1 MQTEKILR
9 AGVFGTSAM
18 TLFSYLV
25 SESEGKNFKEPEV
38 LSELMTRLFPKAEKS
53 LTLPAGWALHY
64 AMGFT
69 FSAAYRFLWKNSG
82 LKPTV
87 KTGLIFGALSGL
99 IGVSV
104 WKTVFKFHPN
114 PPKIHIKD
122 YYRHL
127 IMAHLIFGAFAAL
140 GDAATKDNRN

>member
-1 MQTEKILR
+1 METEKILR
-9 AGVFGTSAM
+9 SGVSGTSAM

-38 LSELMTRLFPKAEKS
+38 LSELMMRLFPNADRN

-69 FSAAYRFLWKNSG
+69 FCAAYRLLWKHTP
-82 LKPTV
+82 LKPTL
-87 KTGLIFGALSGL
+87 KTGLIFGALSAVV
-99 IGVSV
+99 GVSV
-104 WKTVFKFHPN
+104 WKTVFRYHPN
-114 PPKIHIKD
+114 PPNIHIKD

-127 IMAHLIFGAFAAL
+127 IIAHLVFGAVAAL
-140 GDAATKDNRN
+140 GDKSKCA